1 MTEAEMLQGFVKQL
15 AICEFYSLH
24 TILPQELQTQC
35 LEVSNYMRV
44 DYFDSNYKLF
54 VEWWDK
60 TIVPLVEQLQA
71 AYERNESI

>member
-1 MTEAEMLQGFVKQL
+1 
-15 AICEFYSLH
+15 
-24 TILPQELQTQC
+24 
-35 LEVSNYMRV
+35 MRV